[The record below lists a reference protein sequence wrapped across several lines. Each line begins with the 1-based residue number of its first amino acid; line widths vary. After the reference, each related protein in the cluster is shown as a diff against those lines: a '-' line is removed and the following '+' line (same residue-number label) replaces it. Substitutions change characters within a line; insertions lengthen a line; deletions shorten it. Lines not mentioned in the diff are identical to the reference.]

1 MDPEPVTFTLANETF
16 TLNTGIA
23 DEVRREAH
31 YKDGSVPLTADE
43 QRILTTLGIDETME
57 STLRPYMPEFF
68 KALPGCHTDAS
79 LRLSKACEVPYY
91 VIWSTT
97 FANRENTKARIA
109 QNKKDHKSRNL
120 LTMAQDGALIDEM
133 HPKNA
138 DKDLYTALF
147 TLIPAKGPAPG
158 PVSARGFLNPATPI
172 SGAPGG
178 PPTDPGPKPAA
189 PGPNPSAPPASP
201 QASNSSKTYALQ
213 TLGKKGPVGRLSRNK
228 SPTPGVYTQIFTL
241 IPRA

>member
-1 MDPEPVTFTLANETF
+1 MEPEPVTFTLANETF

-23 DEVRREAH
+23 DEVRRETH
-31 YKDGSVPLTADE
+31 YKDGSVPLTDDE

-91 VIWSTT
+91 VIWYTT
-97 FANRENTKARIA
+97 FANKQNTKARID
-109 QNKKDHKSRNL
+109 QNKKDHDSRNL
-120 LTMAQDGALIDEM
+120 LTMAQDGALIDEL
-133 HPKNA
+133 HPKLT
-138 DKDLYTALF
+138 DKDFYTAIF

-158 PVSARGFLNPATPI
+158 PALARGFLNPATPI
-172 SGAPGG
+172 SGSPGG
-178 PPTDPGPKPAA
+178 PPASPGTKGSASDPKA
-189 PGPNPSAPPASP
+189 SAPPASTHG
-201 QASNSSKTYALQ
+201 SLQ
-213 TLGKKGPVGRLSRNK
+213 TISKGARRGISRNK
-228 SPTPGVYTQIFTL
+228 PPTPGVYKQIFTL